1 MESRVGGRDWPG
13 EGGGIL
19 DGVSPGG
26 EDRNRNEKQE
36 KAKAGGGK
44 AILLALIDFWENNVI
59 SVSFSLY
66 THRAAHT
73 LTGHVMGRANKS
85 LWRSTCIPYLYFTST
100 KAPKHGSTAD
110 LAKPPRNRNTVKL
123 CIQIGVSLLAVATP
137 CRFIYIQPC
146 TGAEIRH
153 TAGSWK

>member
-1 MESRVGGRDWPG
+1 M
-13 EGGGIL
+13 GGGGGQ
-19 DGVSPGG
+19 DGVSPGE

-85 LWRSTCIPYLYFTST
+85 LWRSTYMY
-100 KAPKHGSTAD
+100 PKPLFYKHKGSEA
-110 LAKPPRNRNTVKL
+110 
-123 CIQIGVSLLAVATP
+123 QQHS
-137 CRFIYIQPC
+137 
-146 TGAEIRH
+146 
-153 TAGSWK
+153 